1 MPRKIEISHRTIVFI
16 FLFLCGVGFL
26 YLIRDLLMQLF
37 VAVVIMAVLNP
48 LVSKLSRWRIP
59 RGIAVVL
66 VYITVIGAFAG
77 AVAGIIPPLV
87 DQTTSLVNDFP
98 ILVSRLGWDSYIGP
112 QVVGQ
117 MFGELSKLPGEA
129 VKIGVSVVSNVLTM
143 LTVLIFSF
151 YLLLMRNKLDTQLAF
166 LFGDNKRKEIARIL
180 DIIETKL
187 GGWLRGELLL
197 MLLVGFLTYI
207 GLALIGIPFAVP
219 LAIMA
224 GLLEIVPMLGPI
236 VAAVP
241 ATIIGL
247 SISPTMGLAAAAL
260 AFAVQQLE
268 NYVFV
273 PKIMEK
279 STGVSPIITLLALSI
294 GFRLAGVA
302 GAVISMPVVLA
313 LSIIAKEYFFNKS

>member
-1 MPRKIEISHRTIVFI
+1 
-16 FLFLCGVGFL
+16 
-26 YLIRDLLMQLF
+26 
-37 VAVVIMAVLNP
+37 
-48 LVSKLSRWRIP
+48 
-59 RGIAVVL
+59 
-66 VYITVIGAFAG
+66 
-77 AVAGIIPPLV
+77 
-87 DQTTSLVNDFP
+87 
-98 ILVSRLGWDSYIGP
+98 
-112 QVVGQ
+112 
-117 MFGELSKLPGEA
+117 
-129 VKIGVSVVSNVLTM
+129 
-143 LTVLIFSF
+143 
-151 YLLLMRNKLDTQLAF
+151 
-166 LFGDNKRKEIARIL
+166 
-180 DIIETKL
+180 
-187 GGWLRGELLL
+187 
-197 MLLVGFLTYI
+197 
-207 GLALIGIPFAVP
+207 LALIGIPFAVP

-279 STGVSPIITLLALSI
+279 STGVSPIITLLALAI

>member
-187 GGWLRGELLL
+187 GGWLRGEH
-197 MLLVGFLTYI
+197 I
-207 GLALIGIPFAVP
+207 
-219 LAIMA
+219 
-224 GLLEIVPMLGPI
+224 
-236 VAAVP
+236 
-241 ATIIGL
+241 
-247 SISPTMGLAAAAL
+247 
-260 AFAVQQLE
+260 
-268 NYVFV
+268 
-273 PKIMEK
+273 
-279 STGVSPIITLLALSI
+279 
-294 GFRLAGVA
+294 
-302 GAVISMPVVLA
+302 
-313 LSIIAKEYFFNKS
+313 